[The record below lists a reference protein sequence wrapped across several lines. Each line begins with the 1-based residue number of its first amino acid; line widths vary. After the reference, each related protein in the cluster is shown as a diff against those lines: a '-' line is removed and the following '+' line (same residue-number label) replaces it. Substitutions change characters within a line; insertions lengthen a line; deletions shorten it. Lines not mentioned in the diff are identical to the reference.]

1 MTLKIENN
9 ARILVVDDDR
19 QLADMLVEYLVRLGY
34 KAAAAYGGREGLA
47 RFEQDDFKLVI
58 LDLKMPD
65 MGGME
70 VLEAIKSIDHR
81 AVVMVLSGFGTIES
95 AVTAIKKG
103 AYDFIPKPVELNAL
117 GTILARALSK
127 HSLSRQLERFRGLIF
142 VLVVSFPL
150 WLILGI
156 ILANQFWKE

>member
-1 MTLKIENN
+1 MTLKKENN
-9 ARILVVDDDR
+9 TRILVVDDDR

-34 KAAAAYGGREGLA
+34 KAAPAYGGREGLA
-47 RFEQDDFKLVI
+47 RFEQDDFKLVL

-70 VLEAIKSIDHR
+70 VLEAIKSIDNR

-117 GTILARALSK
+117 GTILDRALRE
-127 HSLSRQLERFRGLIF
+127 HALSRQLERFRGLIF
-142 VLVVSFPL
+142 ALVVSVPL
-150 WLILGI
+150 WLILSI
-156 ILANQFWKE
+156 MLANKFWKE

>member
-1 MTLKIENN
+1 MTLKKENN

-34 KAAAAYGGREGLA
+34 EAAAAYGGREGLA
-47 RFEQDDFKLVI
+47 RFAQDDFKLVI

-65 MGGME
+65 MDGME
-70 VLEAIKSIDHR
+70 VLEAIKSIDSR

-103 AYDFIPKPVELNAL
+103 AYDFIPKPIELNAL
-117 GTILARALSK
+117 GTMLHRALRK
-127 HSLSRQLERFRGLIF
+127 HALSRQLEGFRGLIF
-142 VLVVSFPL
+142 AFVVSVPL

-156 ILANQFWKE
+156 MLANKFWKE

>member
-1 MTLKIENN
+1 MTLKIANN

-34 KAAAAYGGREGLA
+34 KATAAYGGREGLA

-58 LDLKMPD
+58 LDLKMPN

-70 VLEAIKSIDHR
+70 VLEAIKSIDSR
-81 AVVMVLSGFGTIES
+81 AVVIVLSGFGTIES
-95 AVTAIKKG
+95 AVAAIKRG
-103 AYDFIPKPVELNAL
+103 AYDFIPKPIELNAL
-117 GTILARALSK
+117 GTILDRALRK
-127 HSLSRQLERFRGLIF
+127 HTLSRQLERFRGLIF
-142 VLVVSFPL
+142 VFVVSVPL

-156 ILANQFWKE
+156 ALAKKIWKE